1 MDKREMR
8 KYLEGG
14 DLRTIGGVKF
24 LVPLIRD
31 QKDFDILFRYMYSK
45 DRPIV
50 MRAADTVEKSNLR
63 HPEYLASHK
72 SDLLGL
78 LQSAKDKELKWHL
91 SLLVSRLPLTDH
103 ELEIVL
109 AKLKEWASD
118 PSESRIVRVN
128 ALQALCDIKDHEP
141 RLEKDFR
148 ILIGKLQKEEIAS
161 INARI
166 RNLKIG

>member
-1 MDKREMR
+1 MR

-24 LVPLIRD
+24 LLPLIRD

-50 MRAADTVEKSNLR
+50 MRAADAVEKITIG
-63 HPEYLASHK
+63 HPEYLAGHK
-72 SDLLGL
+72 RDLLAL
-78 LQSAKDKELKWHL
+78 LQSAEDKELKWHL
-91 SLLVSRLPLTDH
+91 SLLVSRLPLNDH
-103 ELEIVL
+103 ELKLVL

-118 PSESRIVRVN
+118 PAESRIVRVN
-128 ALQALCDIKDHEP
+128 ALQALCEIKDQDP
-141 RLEKDFR
+141 GLEKDFR

>member
-1 MDKREMR
+1 MR

-31 QKDFDILFRYMYSK
+31 QKDFDLLFHYLYSK

-50 MRAADTVEKSNLR
+50 MRAADSVEKITLR

-72 SDLLGL
+72 SSLLGL
-78 LQSAKDKELKWHL
+78 LQNAEDKELKWHL
-91 SLLVSRLPLTDH
+91 SLLVSRLPLNDS
-103 ELEIVL
+103 ELAIVL
-109 AKLKEWASD
+109 AKLKEWASN
-118 PSESRIVRVN
+118 PGESRIVRVN
-128 ALQALCDIKDHEP
+128 ALQAICDIKDQDP
-141 RLEKDFR
+141 GLKKDFMT
-148 ILIGKLQKEEIAS
+148 LIGKLQREEIAS

-166 RNLKIG
+166 RKLKIN

>member
-1 MDKREMR
+1 MDKGEMR

-24 LVPLIRD
+24 LLPLIRD

-50 MRAADTVEKSNLR
+50 MRAADAVEKITIGQ
-63 HPEYLASHK
+63 PEYLAGHK
-72 SDLLGL
+72 RDLLAL
-78 LQSAKDKELKWHL
+78 LQSAEDKELKWHL
-91 SLLVSRLPLTDH
+91 SLLVSRLPLNDH
-103 ELEIVL
+103 ELKLVL

-118 PSESRIVRVN
+118 PAESRIVRVN
-128 ALQALCDIKDHEP
+128 ALQALCEIKDQDP
-141 RLEKDFR
+141 GLEKDFR

>member
-1 MDKREMR
+1 
-8 KYLEGG
+8 
-14 DLRTIGGVKF
+14 
-24 LVPLIRD
+24 
-31 QKDFDILFRYMYSK
+31 
-45 DRPIV
+45 
-50 MRAADTVEKSNLR
+50 
-63 HPEYLASHK
+63 
-72 SDLLGL
+72 
-78 LQSAKDKELKWHL
+78 
-91 SLLVSRLPLTDH
+91 H

>member
-1 MDKREMR
+1 MDKREMK
-8 KYLEGG
+8 KYLEGE

-24 LVPLIRD
+24 LVPLI
-31 QKDFDILFRYMYSK
+31 QSQNDFDILFRYMYSK

-50 MRAADTVEKSNLR
+50 MRAADAVEKITLR

-78 LQSAKDKELKWHL
+78 LQSAEDKELKWHL
-91 SLLVSRLPLTDH
+91 SLLVSRLALYGH

-109 AKLKEWASD
+109 AKLNEWASD
-118 PSESRIVRVN
+118 PTESRIVRVN
-128 ALQALCDIKDHEP
+128 ALQALCEIKDQDP